1 MSKPGV
7 ALAALLAVAASTRG
21 ADARVPV
28 FAVTSK
34 DGLVTIG
41 APQTEGWDCIE
52 HSTPN
57 PYPTS
62 FMRCRRKAA
71 GEFFLLTAKQ
81 YQVPKEEQKTVD
93 ELASKV
99 FPQDYK
105 SFYTSYQITGTAPA
119 SHQGLSGVELRV
131 DAVHPV
137 KGELRKVEQ
146 IFTQGRN
153 VFVLTAEGARI
164 QFGSWKEVIDT
175 WMAAARFKAITG
187 WSEPTAPPARPTAAP
202 PGAASSGAGGEP
214 IAPASKPAPTP
225 PG

>member
-1 MSKPGV
+1 MSKHRV
-7 ALAALLAVAASTRG
+7 ALGLLFAVAVSGPVAE
-21 ADARVPV
+21 ARVPT

-41 APQTEGWDCIE
+41 APQTEGWECIE
-52 HSTPN
+52 HATPN

-81 YQVPKEEQKTVD
+81 YQVAKEDQKTVD
-93 ELASKV
+93 ELANKV

-105 SFYTSYQITGTAPA
+105 TFYATYQITGTALV
-119 SHQGLSGVELRV
+119 SHQGLSGIELRV
-131 DAVHPV
+131 DAVHSV

-153 VFVLTAEGARI
+153 VFVLTAEGARN
-164 QFGSWKEVIDT
+164 QFGSWKAVIDD
-175 WMAAARFKAITG
+175 WMAGARFKAITG
-187 WSEPTAPPARPTAAP
+187 GSESTPPSAKPAAAP
-202 PGAASSGAGGEP
+202 PGAANTGSSE
-214 IAPASKPAPTP
+214 ASPPPNKPAAAP